1 MLLAAVTAVAAMLAV
16 GCASSGDV
24 ANLQTQVDLLRTSTA
39 VQIEAAT
46 VKAGL
51 MCTAQCDKGMSN
63 KLDIMFNKVM
73 VK

>member
-1 MLLAAVTAVAAMLAV
+1 MLLATVVAIFAV
-16 GCASSGDV
+16 GCASNGDV
-24 ANLQTQVDLLRTSTA
+24 EDLRTQVDLLRTSTA
-39 VQIEAAT
+39 LQIEAST